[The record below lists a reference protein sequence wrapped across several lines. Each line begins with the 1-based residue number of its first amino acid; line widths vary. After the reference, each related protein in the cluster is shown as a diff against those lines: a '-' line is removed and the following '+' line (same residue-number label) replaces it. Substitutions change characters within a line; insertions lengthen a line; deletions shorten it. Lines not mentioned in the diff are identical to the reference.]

1 MNACKLFC
9 LRSLKS
15 VIFFQGVPSSGS
27 SSRNGGGNPNT
38 SMEIRT
44 IIDDYNATLK
54 RATKEIKA
62 LTTEKKKLEKEY
74 EKLLTINETLAADL
88 ENTLR

>member
-1 MNACKLFC
+1 
-9 LRSLKS
+9 
-15 VIFFQGVPSSGS
+15 
-27 SSRNGGGNPNT
+27 
-38 SMEIRT
+38 MEIRT

>member
-1 MNACKLFC
+1 MSK
-9 LRSLKS
+9 KS
-15 VIFFQGVPSSGS
+15 KIGDFFQGVPSSGS
-27 SSRNGGGNPNT
+27 SSRNGGGNANT